1 MDIRPGESFEI
12 IGFKDGT
19 QPILSKLRSMGL
31 REGKTFKVVMEN
43 GRVYLI
49 KFDNTR
55 LVIDKSL
62 ARHMK
67 VKKIS

>member
-1 MDIRPGESFEI
+1 MDIRPGESFEVV
-12 IGFKDGT
+12 GFSEDS

-43 GRVYLI
+43 GRIYLI

-62 ARHMK
+62 ARHIK
-67 VKKIS
+67 VRKVS